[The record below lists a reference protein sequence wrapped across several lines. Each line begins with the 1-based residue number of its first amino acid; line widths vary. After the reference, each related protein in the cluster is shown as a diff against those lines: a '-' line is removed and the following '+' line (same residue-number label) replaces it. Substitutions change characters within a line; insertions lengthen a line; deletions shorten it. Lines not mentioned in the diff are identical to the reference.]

1 MAVAKKKKIR
11 LGCSDF
17 KSMVESN
24 AYYVDKSLFI
34 EEVIESNSDVMLA
47 PRPRRFGK
55 TLNLSMLRYFFDI
68 REPENHKLFE
78 NLKIWQCDEDIKS
91 KQGKY
96 PVIYISFKDAK
107 AVNWEECLGLIVSEI
122 VQLYGEHRYVLNG
135 DVLYENEKTKYQ
147 QILDETA
154 NTIDFKN
161 SIKRLSE
168 YLYRY
173 HKQKVI
179 ILIDEYDTPIQSAY
193 QDYYQEAV
201 DFMRGFMSG
210 AFKDNSNLYKAVI
223 TGILRV
229 SKESIFSG
237 LNNIGVFSILQKDF
251 SDKFGFSKD
260 EVLKILNYHN
270 IDKSLYPTVKKWYD
284 GYKFGENENIY
295 NPWSILNFVTY
306 NPMQF
311 KPFWVNTSSNGLIKK
326 LINDK
331 ENAPVRSEILKL
343 LNNETL
349 EKSIE
354 ENFVFRDLENRKHL
368 IWTLFLFSGYLTI
381 DKALSRKSY
390 AIKIPNYEVKT
401 IFQDIIL
408 TWFDVDIK
416 VEYELLKEMANSLVS
431 NDLTTFEKAFRKV
444 MGDTFSY
451 YDTTKTNEYVFHA
464 YLLGLLAIKGD
475 DYVLK
480 SNRESGDG
488 RYDIMLIPKEIKDN
502 NGVVIEIK
510 RVEKRGE
517 NESDEKFHNRIN
529 KELEEAKN
537 QINKNQYYKELIQM
551 GISEENIVKTA
562 IVFAGKEPFVNKPEV
577 IPFNGIKK

>member
-1 MAVAKKKKIR
+1 MMAAKKKKIR

-17 KSMVESN
+17 KGVIESN

-34 EEVIESNSDVMLA
+34 EKVIKSNSDVMLI

-68 REPENHKLFE
+68 REPENQKLFE
-78 NLKIWQCDEDIKS
+78 KLNIWQRDEEIKS

-96 PVIYISFKDAK
+96 PVIYISFKDVK
-107 AVNWEECLGLIVSEI
+107 ANNWEDCYAHIKNAIYKLFSHHRYLLNSEI
-122 VQLYGEHRYVLNG
+122 LYLEEIELYKKVLNRTADRG
-135 DVLYENEKTKYQ
+135 DYQ
-147 QILDETA
+147 S
-154 NTIDFKN
+154 
-161 SIKRLSE
+161 SIEYLSE

-173 HKQKVI
+173 HKEKVI
-179 ILIDEYDTPIQSAY
+179 ILIDEYDAPIQSAY
-193 QDYYQEAV
+193 QDYYEDAV
-201 DFMRGFMSG
+201 DFMRGLMSG

-237 LNNIGVFSILQKDF
+237 LNNIGVFSITKNKFAD
-251 SDKFGFSKD
+251 DFGFD
-260 EVLKILNYHN
+260 ETEVKELLSYYS
-270 IDKSLYPTVKKWYD
+270 IDVPFEEVEAWYD
-284 GYKFGENENIY
+284 GYKFGNISDIY
-295 NPWSILNFVTY
+295 NPWSILNFVSDCQEEGKI
-306 NPMQF
+306 NF
-311 KPFWVNTSSNGLIKK
+311 VAHWVNTSSNSLIKN

-331 ENAPVRSEILKL
+331 ENTSVRSDILKL
-343 LNNETL
+343 LNNESI

-354 ENFVFRDLENRKHL
+354 ENFVFRDLENRKDL

-381 DKALSRKSY
+381 DKPLSRKSY

-401 IFQDIIL
+401 IFQDIVL
-408 TWFDVDIK
+408 TWFDADIK
-416 VEYELLKEMANSLVS
+416 VEYGLLKKMANSLVS
-431 NDLTTFEKAFRKV
+431 NDLTTFERVFREV

-464 YLLGLLAIKGD
+464 YLLGLLVIKGD

-488 RYDIMLIPKEIKDN
+488 RYDIMLIPKEIKGH

-510 RVEKRGE
+510 RTEKRE
-517 NESDEKFHNRIN
+517 DKETDEKFYGRIN
-529 KELEEAKN
+529 KELEAAEN
-537 QINKNQYYKELIQM
+537 QINKNRYYKELIQM
-551 GISEENIVKTA
+551 GIPEENIVKTA
-562 IVFAGKEPFVNKPEV
+562 IVFAGKEPFINKLGSK
-577 IPFNGIKK
+577 N

>member
-1 MAVAKKKKIR
+1 MSKKKKIR

-17 KSMVESN
+17 KDMIESN
-24 AYYVDKSLFI
+24 SYYIDKSLFI
-34 EEVIESNSDVMLA
+34 EEVIESNSDVVLI

-55 TLNLSMLRYFFDI
+55 TLNLSMLRYFFDT

-78 NLKIWQCDEDIKS
+78 NLKIWQCDKDIKS

-96 PVIYISFKDAK
+96 PVIYVSFRNAK
-107 AVNWEECLGLIVSEI
+107 GNTWEKCFQSIVAEI
-122 VQLYGEHRYVLNG
+122 VDLYIEHRYLLNDDILYKEEKIKYEKVLN
-135 DVLYENEKTKYQ
+135 
-147 QILDETA
+147 ETA
-154 NTIDFKN
+154 SETDFKN

-168 YLYRY
+168 YLHRY
-173 HKQKVI
+173 HKRKVI

-193 QDYYQEAV
+193 QDYYEEAV
-201 DFMRGFMSG
+201 DFMRGLMSG
-210 AFKDNSNLYKAVI
+210 AFKDNSSLYKGII

-237 LNNIGVFSILQKDF
+237 LNNIGVFSIMKNKFAD
-251 SDKFGFSKD
+251 DFGFD
-260 EVLKILNYHN
+260 ETEVKELLSYYN
-270 IDKSLYPTVKKWYD
+270 IDVPFQKIEAWYD
-284 GYKFGENENIY
+284 GYKFGDVNDIY
-295 NPWSILNFVTY
+295 NPWSILNFVSDCQEEKKI
-306 NPMQF
+306 NF
-311 KPFWVNTSSNGLIKK
+311 VAHWVNTSSNSLIKK

-331 ENAPVRSEILKL
+331 ENAPIRSDILKL
-343 LNNETL
+343 LNNEVV
-349 EKSIE
+349 EKNIE

-381 DKALSRKSY
+381 DKPLSRKSY

-416 VEYELLKEMANSLVS
+416 VEYELLKKMANSLIN
-431 NDLTTFEKAFRKV
+431 NDLITFERAFRKV

-451 YDTTKTNEYVFHA
+451 YDTAKTNEYVFHA

-475 DYVLK
+475 DYILK

-488 RYDIMLIPKEIKDN
+488 RYNIMLIPKEINGN

-510 RVEKRGE
+510 RVKKREE
-517 NESDEKFHNRIN
+517 NETDEKFHNRIN
-529 KELEEAKN
+529 KELKDAET
-537 QINKNQYYKELIQM
+537 QINKNQYYKELIDM
-551 GISEENIVKTA
+551 GIQEENIVKTA
-562 IVFAGKEPFVNKPEV
+562 IVFAGKEPFVNS
-577 IPFNGIKK
+577 